1 MDASD
6 DSYSYIET
14 IEGVRLTV
22 GSGSYRFKY
31 PNQRGLRPT
40 FSEETRVID
49 VLDYKEAVD
58 ILEKYAPGVTKTAS
72 NFFATKT
79 QTLKELAD
87 FPEAGLSI
95 DEVTALI
102 EELNKIEWDLVLVES

>member
-58 ILEKYAPGVTKTAS
+58 ILEKYAPGVTKPPRI
-72 NFFATKT
+72 FATKT